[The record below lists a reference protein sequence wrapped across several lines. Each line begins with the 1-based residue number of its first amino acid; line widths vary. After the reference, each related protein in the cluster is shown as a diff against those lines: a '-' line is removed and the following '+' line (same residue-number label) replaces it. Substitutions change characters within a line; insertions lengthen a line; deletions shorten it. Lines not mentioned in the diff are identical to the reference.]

1 MVLGELGVYPI
12 ELYIK
17 NRMLSFWLKQIQ
29 GNKCKLS
36 YMLYQLVNNLD
47 NISPWIIYMYVK
59 NILNGC
65 GLQYIAPG

>member
-47 NISPWIIYMYVK
+47 NISPWIT
-59 NILNGC
+59 
-65 GLQYIAPG
+65 